1 MDLYPYNRFVLV
13 NQDFTD
19 GRALASL
26 STDSR
31 LLLASIAR
39 MNDDGHA
46 IFDDGEL
53 KEILGKIDTETGV
66 KTPLSRV
73 SVYSAKRKLADAGLL
88 WELSGGERCV
98 WLSGEFACRK
108 KSGALCPVHSN
119 AARFYR
125 RRPVARAA

>member
-1 MDLYPYNRFVLV
+1 MDLYPYDRFILV

-19 GRALASL
+19 GHALASL

-31 LLLASIAR
+31 LLLACIAR

-53 KEILGKIDTETGV
+53 REILGKIDTETGV
-66 KTPLSRV
+66 KTPLSRRA
-73 SVYSAKRKLADAGLL
+73 VYDVKRKLADAGLL

-108 KSGALCPVHSN
+108 KSGTLCPVHSN
-119 AARFYR
+119 AVRFYR
-125 RRPVARAA
+125 RRPLRAA